1 MYSVNG
7 EYGHWKKDNVS
18 EKGKQTEDETTYIF
32 VPGSK
37 NPIIAWYAYKERIPP
52 DKPKGFMMKK
62 ICKLQMQN
70 GISHLQNYINR
81 CVEKCK

>member
-62 ICKLQMQN
+62 ICKL
-70 GISHLQNYINR
+70 G
-81 CVEKCK
+81 KCKMGFHICKIILTDV